1 MKAENLAKLMLDKCL
16 TKKGKILASDFDML
30 YHIIYNPKEKRRTFC
45 WYRKG
50 NTCDWFA
57 KDRHYRDMNVLIKLG
72 VDYSFLN
79 DAPRGGKNGEYLI
92 ITEKGYRRI
101 KPFVAEVRKYA
112 AQGYNNFNVYS
123 HLLDCIK
130 QIAYPNIPIISGN
143 GN

>member
-30 YHIIYNPKEKRRTFC
+30 YHIIYNPKAKKRTF
-45 WYRKG
+45 WWVG
-50 NTCDWFA
+50 NGKRFAA
-57 KDRHYRDMNVLIKLG
+57 KDTYFRDVHVLKKLG

-123 HLLDCIK
+123 HLLDCIM